1 VGRWT
6 GVAQRGVAAE
16 EVTVMGEVRDDAAQ
30 ISGELIELSRA
41 IHAEPEIGLDL
52 PRTQEKVLAALDG
65 LPLEVATGRAL
76 SSVTAVLRGTR
87 PGGTVLLRGDMDA
100 LPVTEATGLP
110 YASRNDGA
118 MHACGHDLHTAMLAG
133 AARLLAA
140 RQDEL
145 AGNVIFMFQ
154 PGEESYGGAERMI
167 SEGVLD
173 AAGPRP
179 VAAFALHV
187 ASSLLPL
194 GIFASREGTMMASA
208 DTMEVTVHGHGG
220 HGSQPHRA
228 ADPIPAACEIVTA
241 LQTLVTRRFDVFDP
255 VVITVGSFHAGTAS
269 NVIPDRAQFSAT
281 MRSFSAGTRTAMQ
294 EAAYRLVHDIA
305 SAHGLS
311 ATVNFTDSYP
321 VTVNDGAEVAFAGRT
336 IAELFGG
343 GRFLRTPF
351 PVAGSEDF
359 SYVLNDVP
367 GAFIMLG
374 ACPPDAD
381 PATAP
386 FNHSAEAVF
395 DDAVLADGATL
406 LAELALRRL
415 AG

>member
-1 VGRWT
+1 MGRWT
-6 GVAQRGVAAE
+6 GVAQRGAAAE

-30 ISGELIELSRA
+30 ISGELVELSRA

-52 PRTQEKVLAALDG
+52 PRTQQKVLAALDG

-76 SSVTAVLRGTR
+76 SSVTAVLRGAR

-194 GIFASREGTMMASA
+194 GIFTSREGTMMASA

-311 ATVNFTDSYP
+311 ATVNFVDSYP
-321 VTVNDGAEVAFAGRT
+321 VTVNDGAEVAFAERT
-336 IAELFGG
+336 VAELFGG